1 MSEGTEQHLEH
12 AEHAQHHAHNP
23 FDRRVAMTMSI
34 MAALLAGVTLVSHRG
49 HTETLRLTT
58 EATTNH
64 TKASDDWNLYQAK
77 NIRSHEYQAFL
88 FLQSMLAKDALKHDE
103 ASTAMRDFWI
113 NQVDKYEGPGYW
125 ASFLEGLTK
134 QHAKADAKATT
145 EAAAAK
151 SGELAELKTKAEELQ
166 AHARGLEEKS
176 HALHGTVTWIDLGH
190 LGLELALVF
199 CAVAVLTKQ
208 RTFWLTGIGFAVVGF
223 AVASYGMVGWWLL
236 EQTATHH

>member
-12 AEHAQHHAHNP
+12 AEHAQHHAYNP
-23 FDRRVAMTMSI
+23 FDRRVAMTMAI

-88 FLQSMLAKDALKHDE
+88 FLESMLAKDVVKHDDE
-103 ASTAMRDFWI
+103 SAAMRRFWVD
-113 NQVDKYEGPGYW
+113 QVDKYEGKGYW
-125 ASFLEGLTK
+125 ASFLENLQGSK
-134 QHAKADAKATT
+134 GKSDAKGSNPVVPAQ
-145 EAAAAK
+145 
-151 SGELAELKTKAEELQ
+151 SGELAMLKHNAEELQ
-166 AHARGLEEKS
+166 AHARTLEDQS
-176 HALHGTVTWIDLGH
+176 HLLHAHVTWIDIGH
-190 LGLELALVF
+190 LGLELALVM

-208 RTFWLTGIGFAVVGF
+208 RTFWLTGIGFALAGS
-223 AVASYGMVGWWLL
+223 AVAGYGMVGWWNS
-236 EQTATHH
+236 